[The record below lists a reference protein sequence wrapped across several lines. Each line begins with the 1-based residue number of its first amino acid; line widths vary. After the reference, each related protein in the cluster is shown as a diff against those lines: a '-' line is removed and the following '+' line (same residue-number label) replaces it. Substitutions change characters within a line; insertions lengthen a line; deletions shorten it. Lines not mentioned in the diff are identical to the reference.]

1 MTDKTTLNNDTLSKT
16 RVTVEGMMDKEKWV
30 RPKLIVLV
38 RGHPAESVLA
48 TCKKA
53 LPFSMPY
60 PPGQYIV
67 GYHGCPAGSYGPIT
81 DPTYSCEDLLIAYCD
96 MFGYDDC
103 YYYDIHSGPEDCNV
117 NTFLCQQHQYCCL
130 RIANKIIG
138 NS

>member
-16 RVTVEGMMDKEKWV
+16 RVTVEGMMDKEKWL

-60 PPGQYIV
+60 PPGQCIV
-67 GYHGCPAGSYGPIT
+67 GYHRCYDSHPNQPCPIQPELEPA
-81 DPTYSCEDLLIAYCD
+81 AYCK
-96 MFGYDDC
+96 FVHGYDHCSYDGCCSWADPGTC
-103 YYYDIHSGPEDCNV
+103 YEGVH
-117 NTFLCQQHQYCCL
+117 QQPYCTL
-130 RIANKIIG
+130 IGNMIIG